1 MSVPTAE
8 SVINKLQELIDTA
21 NATTGEED
29 STLTDAIESLIAGY
43 GRGSSGVN
51 VAQGDFT
58 TGTSS
63 LRTVSLNCGFVPSK
77 ILIAAVRDSDTT
89 TGSETLTSTVGGIA
103 SLYYCATDKYP
114 FRTAYLDGNTAQG
127 KYYISVYNHNSI
139 SSAKDQVS
147 ISNTNGVAK
156 ITFKNDY
163 GFIIP
168 YNSRFQWVAI
178 E

>member
-1 MSVPTAE
+1 MPTAE
-8 SVINKLQELIDTA
+8 SVINKLQGLIDTA
-21 NATTGEED
+21 NATTGEGD
-29 STLTDAIESLIAGY
+29 RTLADAIESLIAGY
-43 GRGSSGVN
+43 GSGSSGVN
-51 VAQGDFT
+51 VAQGVLT

-63 LRTVSLNCGFVPSK
+63 LRTVSLSCGFVPSK

-89 TGSETLTSTVGGIA
+89 TGGETLTSTVGGIA

-114 FRTAYLDGNTAQG
+114 FRTAYFDGNATQG
-127 KYYISVYNHNSI
+127 KYYISVYNNNSM

-147 ISNTNGVAK
+147 ISNTSGVAK

-163 GFIIP
+163 SFVFP